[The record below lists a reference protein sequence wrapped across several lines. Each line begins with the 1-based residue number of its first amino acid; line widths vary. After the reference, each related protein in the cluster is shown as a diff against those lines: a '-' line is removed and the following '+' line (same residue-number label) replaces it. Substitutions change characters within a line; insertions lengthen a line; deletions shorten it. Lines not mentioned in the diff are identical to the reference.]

1 MLVPQDLIVPSCV
14 VQLCTP
20 SSEDRVA
27 AFINST
33 TNLNQPAEPAPSP
46 SSDNVPVMVD
56 TTSPL
61 ARILISSV
69 EGEQAASSMDASPAY
84 HFRLE
89 PYWCQLFVALFHMAR
104 NRQMGRGFMV

>member
-1 MLVPQDLIVPSCV
+1 M
-14 VQLCTP
+14 
-20 SSEDRVA
+20 A

-46 SSDNVPVMVD
+46 STNNVPIMVD

-61 ARILISSV
+61 ASILISSSV
-69 EGEQAASSMDASPAY
+69 EGEQAASSMAASPAY